1 MKKLKYT
8 EEHFEIDMIQFL
20 SIINEQGIQMVFAP
34 SRGGLIPAVRLSH
47 LANIALGLLEGSRID
62 YKKETK
68 ILSSVPDNVK
78 VIGIVDE
85 ILDTGETMINII
97 EAFKKLGN
105 FKLVILPL
113 ITSSASKLNSKDANE
128 NLIIIDN
135 RTVEEGTWVDF
146 WWERPNQCIDCTE
159 GEICNKYPNYIH
171 CNLKNKSFPYNY
183 GCFNFNQKVK
193 I

>member
-1 MKKLKYT
+1 MKKIKYT
-8 EEHFEIDMIQFL
+8 EGHFEIDMIQFL

-47 LANIALGLLEGSRID
+47 LAEIPLGLLEGSRID
-62 YKKETK
+62 YKKETR
-68 ILSSVPDNVK
+68 ILSSIPDNVK

-85 ILDTGETMINII
+85 ILDTGETMLNII
-97 EAFKKLGN
+97 EAFKNLGN

-113 ITSSASKLNSKDANE
+113 ITSSASKLNSKDTNE

-135 RTVEEGTWVDF
+135 RTVEEGVWIDF
-146 WWERPNQCIDCTE
+146 WWERPNKCMDCNE

-171 CNLKNKSFPYNY
+171 CNPKNKSFPYNY
-183 GCFNFNQKVK
+183 GCPLFKQE
-193 I
+193 